1 MPKKGIGKNP
11 GRKVRAIGLVY
22 PPPLKWAGGYFSR
35 RLADLIKL
43 LESPDTD
50 IFIITGIDLPPN
62 SLSHNKV
69 HVIGN
74 VKCAD
79 ANVNPLSYIWD
90 EVKAQARIS
99 RSLMTGFK
107 DVELIV
113 WRARASTIVV
123 PLLLAKLK
131 GKRAI
136 LFVESNAYKLVREFH
151 RGPLAIQGIILSIIY
166 RLIEGVTHSLSDRI
180 VVNVPGLL
188 NQLRLTKYKEK
199 VFPFPASDV
208 FIDHGF
214 RIVKPLNQRRMLV
227 GYIGRMSQE
236 KGILN
241 LVKAIPLIQ
250 SQLSQV
256 EFLLVGDGPLF
267 NQVNN
272 ELRSFISE
280 GRVKVPGW
288 ISNNKIPGC
297 LNEMKLL
304 ILPSYYEGLPAIVS
318 EAMACGTP
326 VVATPVG
333 AIPDRIK
340 DSETGFIMEDNSP
353 ECITKNVIRALNY
366 PELDTIAANAQALV
380 GEEHTYEVMKER
392 WHQLLTSIN
401 SE

>member
-1 MPKKGIGKNP
+1 MNETSKNQS
-11 GRKVRAIGLVY
+11 RKVRGIGLIF
-22 PPPLKWAGGYFSR
+22 PPPSKQPSELFQR

-50 IFIITGIDLPPN
+50 IFIIPGIDLPPN

-241 LVKAIPLIQ
+241 LAKAIPLIQ

-256 EFLLVGDGPLF
+256 EFVLAGDGPLL
-267 NQVNN
+267 NQVKD
-272 ELRSFISE
+272 ELINFISE
-280 GRVKVPGW
+280 GQVKVPGW
-288 ISNNKIPGC
+288 ITHHETPGY

-304 ILPSYYEGLPAIVS
+304 VLPSYYEGLSTIVS

-340 DSETGFIMEDNSP
+340 DSETGFSMEDNSP
-353 ECITKNVIRALNY
+353 RCIAENIIRALNY
-366 PELDTIAANAQALV
+366 QELDRIAANARALV
-380 GEEHTYEVMKER
+380 EKEHTDEVVKER
-392 WHQLLTSIN
+392 WHQILTSIN